1 VPTGGLV
8 VATALAFETVK
19 PLIYVRSKQKEHGT
33 SKSIE
38 GITSK
43 GMKVLMIDDVATTGE
58 SMSNGIKVLKE
69 SGVVLN
75 DAYVIVN
82 RLEGADS
89 ELKSQGVNLHQ
100 ITDVLE
106 ITKILHQS
114 NLVDDKILEK
124 VKNQIL

>member
-1 VPTGGLV
+1 
-8 VATALAFETVK
+8 
-19 PLIYVRSKQKEHGT
+19 
-33 SKSIE
+33 
-38 GITSK
+38 
-43 GMKVLMIDDVATTGE
+43 MKVLMIDDVATTGE